1 MEAPEPEFPGS
12 VDRWEGTPPDR
23 SPAGISGNRTNGG
36 CGPDSGPVIAGGREN
51 GSLMNRWMKGAAT
64 LFAVLLLAGCSLLKV
79 SVSTGDPLSKEQM
92 ETRTL
97 TRGFYYDLSRE
108 VVRAADSIVAES
120 PDLGVRVAAVRWK
133 IRTTQA
139 ALTAA
144 MQGIPD
150 VALADLWI
158 LCRRMERFFTSAPD
172 SLLFGP
178 QSSIARETASRLD
191 RRVER
196 LARQTL
202 SADRYP
208 LMERFVA
215 RQLAEDPGTGEPGA
229 DNTTLAW
236 LEYLHESG
244 VEHAY
249 ATGSIAEV
257 LADVNDRVSGQT
269 QQLSNSVSWSKD
281 IFEMRLAQDSL
292 HLQLGAQLDSL
303 ERDFSRMVAVAE
315 HLPELSD
322 RLLAEL
328 NAQATQL
335 ISTMDTSVDQAF
347 ADLDRQRMSMQE
359 YVSREREALVGQ
371 LRETGNELVRTTL
384 DAVPGVIG
392 KLLFYFVLAVVV
404 LVGGPFALGFWLGG
418 VRARSRIKKQKG
430 E

>member
-1 MEAPEPEFPGS
+1 
-12 VDRWEGTPPDR
+12 
-23 SPAGISGNRTNGG
+23 
-36 CGPDSGPVIAGGREN
+36 
-51 GSLMNRWMKGAAT
+51 MKGAAT

-178 QSSIARETASRLD
+178 QNSIARETASRLD

-335 ISTMDTSVDQAF
+335 ISTMNTSVDQAF

>member
-1 MEAPEPEFPGS
+1 
-12 VDRWEGTPPDR
+12 
-23 SPAGISGNRTNGG
+23 
-36 CGPDSGPVIAGGREN
+36 
-51 GSLMNRWMKGAAT
+51 
-64 LFAVLLLAGCSLLKV
+64 
-79 SVSTGDPLSKEQM
+79 
-92 ETRTL
+92 
-97 TRGFYYDLSRE
+97 
-108 VVRAADSIVAES
+108 
-120 PDLGVRVAAVRWK
+120 
-133 IRTTQA
+133 
-139 ALTAA
+139 
-144 MQGIPD
+144 
-150 VALADLWI
+150 
-158 LCRRMERFFTSAPD
+158 
-172 SLLFGP
+172 
-178 QSSIARETASRLD
+178 
-191 RRVER
+191 
-196 LARQTL
+196 
-202 SADRYP
+202 
-208 LMERFVA
+208 
-215 RQLAEDPGTGEPGA
+215 
-229 DNTTLAW
+229 
-236 LEYLHESG
+236 
-244 VEHAY
+244 
-249 ATGSIAEV
+249 
-257 LADVNDRVSGQT
+257 
-269 QQLSNSVSWSKD
+269 
-281 IFEMRLAQDSL
+281 MRLAQDSL

>member
-1 MEAPEPEFPGS
+1 M
-12 VDRWEGTPPDR
+12 
-23 SPAGISGNRTNGG
+23 
-36 CGPDSGPVIAGGREN
+36 
-51 GSLMNRWMKGAAT
+51 
-64 LFAVLLLAGCSLLKV
+64 
-79 SVSTGDPLSKEQM
+79 
-92 ETRTL
+92 
-97 TRGFYYDLSRE
+97 
-108 VVRAADSIVAES
+108 
-120 PDLGVRVAAVRWK
+120 
-133 IRTTQA
+133 
-139 ALTAA
+139 
-144 MQGIPD
+144 
-150 VALADLWI
+150 
-158 LCRRMERFFTSAPD
+158 
-172 SLLFGP
+172 
-178 QSSIARETASRLD
+178 
-191 RRVER
+191 
-196 LARQTL
+196 
-202 SADRYP
+202 
-208 LMERFVA
+208 
-215 RQLAEDPGTGEPGA
+215 
-229 DNTTLAW
+229 
-236 LEYLHESG
+236 EYLHESG

-328 NAQATQL
+328 NTQATQL

-418 VRARSRIKKQKG
+418 VRARSRIKKQKV